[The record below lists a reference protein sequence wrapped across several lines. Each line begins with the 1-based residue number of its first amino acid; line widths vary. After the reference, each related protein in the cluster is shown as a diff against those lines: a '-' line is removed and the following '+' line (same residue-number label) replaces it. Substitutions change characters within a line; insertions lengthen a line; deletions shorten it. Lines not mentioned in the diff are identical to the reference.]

1 MSLKVLLSA
10 ILVHLFSLEV
20 QCQQVGAQCL
30 QWGWACLQVIVHVV
44 ASAKM
49 FVSRCLQVVKST
61 PLVVGWNYRVFSA
74 GLTTSNTEG
83 GADRLV
89 EEAHAYSVKP
99 ATSPF
104 RKGSN
109 WNYRAELSA
118 LATRLGHEAEGLPSL
133 VKALYQESRI
143 GVGSKVGQIIV
154 KPNRLSVLGRS
165 TMMHYVNEYIYFTY
179 PEMDGQMLI
188 DISAH
193 LTNQDALVKIAN
205 HVGVTDLIQTKVDLS
220 SGLSSFIISQSFCG
234 VVGAV
239 FKDQGPSAVKKL
251 VCDLVMTQLATLD
264 LQETLKLQHPRFMLK
279 KILSSQGRPKPVSR
293 LISESGRATHF
304 PSFVVGVFSGE
315 DCLGEGT
322 GTSLRRAELEAMCT
336 ALQTHFQKELSACAL
351 PSDNEDFSMET
362 ELKERV
368 VV

>member
-1 MSLKVLLSA
+1 MSL
-10 ILVHLFSLEV
+10 
-20 QCQQVGAQCL
+20 
-30 QWGWACLQVIVHVV
+30 
-44 ASAKM
+44 
-49 FVSRCLQVVKST
+49 SRCWQAVKSS
-61 PLVVGWNYRVFSA
+61 PFVWGWNYRVFSA
-74 GLTTSNTEG
+74 SPELTASDPTVSVTKDENDG
-83 GADRLV
+83 VDRLV
-89 EEAHAYSVKP
+89 EEAHAYSAKP

-104 RKGSN
+104 TKGSN

-133 VKALYQESRI
+133 VKALYQESRM
-143 GVGSKVGQIIV
+143 GTGSKVGQIVV

-179 PEMDGQMLI
+179 PKMDGQMLI
-188 DISAH
+188 DVAAR
-193 LTNQDALVKIAN
+193 LTSQDALVKIAN
-205 HVGVTDLIQTKVDLS
+205 HVGVTDLIRSKIDLS

-251 VCDLVMTQLATLD
+251 VHDCVLTQLATLD
-264 LQETLKLQHPRFMLK
+264 LQEVVKLQHPRFMLK
-279 KILSSQGRPKPVSR
+279 RILFSYGRPMPVSR

-322 GTSLRRAELEAMCT
+322 GTSLRRAELEAMRT

-351 PSDNEDFSMET
+351 PSDDEDFSMES

-368 VV
+368 IANQT